1 MSYSQLEKHLIV
13 SIGNDAYLT
22 TAKGPLTNPGC
33 NPPTLPF
40 SSHILIIPLTHT
52 AVLQTIDDPDSR
64 ASTIAEM
71 HQYRR
76 ALAAML
82 KSRGCGAVTFEI
94 ARERNVHHHWQV
106 VPVPLE
112 KLKVVEQAFRDG
124 AKADTLGEFQKRNP
138 DGEDG
143 DYFRLWIDGEEVS
156 NDEEGLVMGLR
167 HDEYFDLQFGRSSIV
182 PFPFFPSTDKTLV

>member
-1 MSYSQLEKHLIV
+1 MEKHLIV

-22 TAKGPLTNPGC
+22 TAKGPLTNPRC

-52 AVLQTIDDPDSR
+52 ATLQAIDDPDSR
-64 ASTIAEM
+64 ASTLAEM

-76 ALAAML
+76 ALAKML

-112 KLKVVEQAFRDG
+112 KLKMVEGAFRDEAG
-124 AKADTLGEFQKRNP
+124 AGSLGEFQKKGP
-138 DGEDG
+138 DESEG
-143 DYFRLWIDGEEVS
+143 DYFRVWI
-156 NDEEGLVMGLR
+156 DEEGDEEEGGDGLIVGLR
-167 HDEYFDLQFGRSSIV
+167 EDQYFDLQFGRS
-182 PFPFFPSTDKTLV
+182 PSRRLLRLSNIQ